1 MGAKDGKSSGTES
14 KFARCIKA
22 PIRVLCKARD
32 LYVRSMTN
40 CAGNMNYSMYPTTL
54 PKSFSVA
61 SSRASDEEDI
71 REVMRM
77 VSQRSQREKSGTLSS
92 QSPAVT
98 QGLPKSFSVGIG
110 RIDEDKPCYFQ
121 EDIKVNTDVLYPR
134 SRSYAVTKR
143 RTGMLIA

>member
-1 MGAKDGKSSGTES
+1 MGAKDGKSVSGN
-14 KFARCIKA
+14 KFTRCIKA

-32 LYVRSMTN
+32 FYVRSMTN
-40 CAGNMNYSMYPTTL
+40 CAGNMNYSMYPSTL

-61 SSRASDEEDI
+61 SSRASDEEDL

-77 VSQRSQREKSGTLSS
+77 VSQRSQRETSGTLSQPS
-92 QSPAVT
+92 VMGA

-121 EDIKVNTDVLYPR
+121 EDFKMNTDILYPR